1 VGACGA
7 EMCVALAD
15 APRAPIPAFPQR
27 GKEQNPGLRPAL
39 SPAPLPQAGE
49 GKTRRLARNFSLAA
63 PLLCLGCAAVQD
75 APRLAYECP
84 RNLRFEARLYQDLA
98 LLEGQR
104 GFVRLTRTDDGEGG
118 TPRYRDDTLLAE
130 FGLGPDGR
138 TVALHYTGIP
148 ETVSCQGQTPGAVRA
163 AARAAPTP
171 PRPPP
176 PPEPSAPVPTN
187 VRTEAAP
194 TWPYN

>member
-1 VGACGA
+1 MTTEKLCG
-7 EMCVALAD
+7 L
-15 APRAPIPAFPQR
+15 
-27 GKEQNPGLRPAL
+27 L
-39 SPAPLPQAGE
+39 
-49 GKTRRLARNFSLAA
+49 LAA
-63 PLLCLGCAAVQD
+63 PLLCAGCAAVPD

-104 GFVRLTRTDDGEGG
+104 GFVRLARTDDGAGG
-118 TPRYRDDTLLAE
+118 TPRYRDDTVLAE

-138 TVALHYTGIP
+138 TVELHYTGIP
-148 ETVSCQGQTPGAVRA
+148 ETVSCRGQTPGAVNV
-163 AARAAPTP
+163 AARPAPTP

-176 PPEPSAPVPTN
+176 PPAPPEPVRTN

-194 TWPYN
+194 SWPYN